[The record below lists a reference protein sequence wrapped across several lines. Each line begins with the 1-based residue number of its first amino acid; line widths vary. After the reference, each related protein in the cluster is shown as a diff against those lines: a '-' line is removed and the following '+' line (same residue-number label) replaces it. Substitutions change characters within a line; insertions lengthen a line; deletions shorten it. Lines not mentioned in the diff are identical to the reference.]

1 MGFEFKKKFQTIEI
15 FQFCHHYP
23 SKIDKISYKIGLI
36 YSIYRIDISELKEF
50 LSQIF
55 IKYLVHLLNIN
66 TCKK

>member
-15 FQFCHHYP
+15 FQFRHHYP
-23 SKIDKISYKIGLI
+23 SKIDKISCKTGLI
-36 YSIYRIDISELKEF
+36 YLIYRIDVSELKEF

-55 IKYLVHLLNIN
+55 IKNLVHLLNIN